1 MKHLNSLVGACLSA
15 ALLAACGGS
24 NSFSSS
30 TPMSVAPQIA
40 APQPAAAG
48 SASQRLKPLL
58 GRPLKSGTEKV
69 LYSFK
74 GLPKEDG
81 ANPQAGLI
89 FLNGALYGTTNEGG
103 RDTKQCSEYTGCGT
117 VFEVSTSGS
126 ESVIYSFKG
135 TPDGANPY
143 AGLTTIHGELYGTT
157 YMGGKNNY
165 GTNSGTVF
173 EVSTSGRESVIYT
186 FKGEN
191 ANDGLYPLAGLIAV
205 KGALYGTT
213 FAGGSDGNGT
223 VFEVNSSGTESV
235 LHSFTGGGYYKL
247 PDGGYPQAGL
257 VSLDATLYGTTADG
271 GGTACVEGNGTSGC
285 GTIFSVSTSDN
296 ESVVYR
302 FKGRKTGAYPS
313 AGLINVKG
321 SLYGTTA
328 GGGDPG
334 PGSGGCS
341 GLVAFGCGTIFSV
354 STSGTEHVL
363 HKFKGGSDGWGP
375 LAGLIVVKGTLY
387 GTTASGGSSGCNSY
401 GCGTVFKVSMTGA
414 GYSVLYR
421 FAGGADGAR
430 PFAGLVLVN
439 GVLYGTTALGGG
451 STNCNEGCGTVF
463 ELAP

>member
-1 MKHLNSLVGACLSA
+1 
-15 ALLAACGGS
+15 
-24 NSFSSS
+24 
-30 TPMSVAPQIA
+30 
-40 APQPAAAG
+40 
-48 SASQRLKPLL
+48 
-58 GRPLKSGTEKV
+58 
-69 LYSFK
+69 
-74 GLPKEDG
+74 
-81 ANPQAGLI
+81 
-89 FLNGALYGTTNEGG
+89 
-103 RDTKQCSEYTGCGT
+103 
-117 VFEVSTSGS
+117 
-126 ESVIYSFKG
+126 
-135 TPDGANPY
+135 
-143 AGLTTIHGELYGTT
+143 
-157 YMGGKNNY
+157 MGGKINY
-165 GTNSGTVF
+165 GTNSGTAF
-173 EVSTSGRESVIYT
+173 KVSTSGTESVIYT

-213 FAGGSDGNGT
+213 FEGGSDGNGT
-223 VFEVNSSGTESV
+223 VYEVNTSGTESV

-271 GGTACVEGNGTSGC
+271 GGTTCVEGDGTSGC

-296 ESVVYR
+296 ESIVYR
-302 FKGRKTGAYPS
+302 FKGGKTGAYPS

-321 SLYGTTA
+321 TLYGTTA

-401 GCGTVFKVSMTGA
+401 GCGTLFKVSTTGA

-421 FAGGADGAR
+421 FTGGSDGAR
-430 PFAGLVLVN
+430 PYASLVDVN
-439 GVLYGTTALGGG
+439 GTLYGTTAYGGG
-451 STNCNEGCGTVF
+451 STNCHDGDGCGTVF